1 MRSINGKLIEDYY
14 LHSEDTS
21 IAPMPGCTMK
31 IFSGDPNNKEVAES
45 VKIGDPLSL
54 QVSLDRQETYG
65 IRVTDCLVKDGIGSG
80 EQKLINDRGCPL
92 DSEIMGMF
100 QYSEDKTTAI
110 VKFQAHKFPSTESVY
125 YQCNVK
131 LCLKAHEGCV
141 ETNPVECGSNRVRR
155 QATNTDSSE
164 GTPATIEVYSGLYVN
179 EANDPAKVDDDSV
192 FSERV
197 S

>member
-1 MRSINGKLIEDYY
+1 
-14 LHSEDTS
+14 
-21 IAPMPGCTMK
+21 MPGCTMK
-31 IFSGDPNNKEVAES
+31 IFTGDPSNKEVAES

-54 QVSLDRQETYG
+54 QVSLDRQDTYG

-131 LCLKAHEGCV
+131 LCLKAHGGCV
-141 ETNPVECGSNRVRR
+141 ETNV
-155 QATNTDSSE
+155 
-164 GTPATIEVYSGLYVN
+164 
-179 EANDPAKVDDDSV
+179 SV
-192 FSERV
+192 FYDLCFHAKFRKHTAKLLSKEKG
-197 S
+197 SY

>member
-1 MRSINGKLIEDYY
+1 
-14 LHSEDTS
+14 
-21 IAPMPGCTMK
+21 MPGCTMK
-31 IFSGDPNNKEVAES
+31 IFTGDPSNKEVAES

-54 QVSLDRQETYG
+54 QVSLDRQDTYG

-131 LCLKAHEGCV
+131 LCLKAHGGCV
-141 ETNPVECGSNRVRR
+141 ETNV
-155 QATNTDSSE
+155 
-164 GTPATIEVYSGLYVN
+164 
-179 EANDPAKVDDDSV
+179 SV
-192 FSERV
+192 FYDLCFHAKFRKHTAKLLSKEKRFILMNIYV
-197 S
+197 EFRCSNCN